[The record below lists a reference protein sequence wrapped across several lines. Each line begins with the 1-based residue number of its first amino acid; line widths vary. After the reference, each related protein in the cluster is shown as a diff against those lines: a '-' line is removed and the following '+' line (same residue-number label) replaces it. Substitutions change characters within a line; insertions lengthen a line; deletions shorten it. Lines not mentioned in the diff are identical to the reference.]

1 MLALRLAISYKL
13 TNCFKSLST
22 SSYSIRRRIGFSL
35 LGLITLSYALLL
47 AGAELIVRRD
57 RLQRHERLVMATAD
71 SIAMTIA
78 HEESEGPIDD
88 QVFLRVLNDFTA
100 KRVLVWLSRPDQA
113 PLFPT
118 ADSAKNFFDQKGL
131 LTAAGVDSLGMQK
144 PRAFSYGSDVF
155 YTCSMPLPNN
165 QGVLRF
171 LEDVG
176 VNPANRR
183 ENILLLL
190 AAWLLLV
197 LSVFALIQWIMTYSL
212 KPLSRLEEAM
222 DEIALRPSGKVADH
236 QIDTVGQPSELQPII
251 HSYNDL
257 SIRLQEAWMQQQL
270 FVRSISHELS
280 TPLALIR
287 SSARLLNRRLHGL
300 SEQDRELITS
310 TEKEALSTE
319 RLVRMLTDLARSET
333 GNMLLSFSLVHPYRL
348 VQALIVESK
357 ALPWGDRLRYD
368 TVAQSGQIENCQVR
382 VDEDRLRQCLQ
393 NLIENAA
400 KYSPEDQPITLSLFR
415 DSGFVLINVSDHG
428 PGIPPSEREAIF
440 KPFYRTAQTNAI
452 KAGSGVGLALVAKI
466 VKMMGGEISV
476 VDQESP
482 GTTMQLKFPETNS
495 DH

>member
-1 MLALRLAISYKL
+1 M
-13 TNCFKSLST
+13 
-22 SSYSIRRRIGFSL
+22 GFSL

-71 SIAMTIA
+71 AIANSIA
-78 HEESEGPIDD
+78 HEKSEGPIDD
-88 QVFLRVLNDFTA
+88 QIILRVLNDFTA
-100 KRVLVWLSRPDQA
+100 KRVLVWLSRPNQA

-118 ADSAKNFFDQKGL
+118 AESAKNFFDHKGL
-131 LTAAGVDSLGMQK
+131 LTAAGVDSPGMQK

-155 YTCSMPLPNN
+155 FTCSMPLPDNT
-165 QGVLRF
+165 GVLRF

-176 VNPANRR
+176 VNPANQR
-183 ENILLLL
+183 ENILLLV

-197 LSVFALIQWIMTYSL
+197 LSIFALIQWIMTYSL

-270 FVRSISHELS
+270 YVRSISHELS

-287 SSARLLNRRLHGL
+287 SSARLLNRRLQGL
-300 SEQDRELITS
+300 SEQDRELIVS
-310 TEKEALSTE
+310 TEKEAVSTE
-319 RLVRMLTDLARSET
+319 RLVRMLTDLARSES
-333 GNMLLSFSLVHPYRL
+333 GNLMLSLSLLHPYRL
-348 VQALIVESK
+348 VQSLVAESQ
-357 ALPWGDRLRYD
+357 ALPWGDRLRFE
-368 TVAQSGQIENCQVR
+368 TVDQSGEIEKCEIR

-415 DSGFVLINVSDHG
+415 DSGFVLINVADHG
-428 PGIPPSEREAIF
+428 PGIPLSEREAIF
-440 KPFYRTAQTNAI
+440 KPFYRTPQTSSI
-452 KAGSGVGLALVAKI
+452 KAGSGVGLALVAKL
-466 VKMMGGEISV
+466 VKVMGGEISV
-476 VDQESP
+476 VDQDDSP
-482 GTTMQLKFPETNS
+482 GTVMQLKFPEVS
-495 DH
+495 VDH